1 MSRKAINRDSNG
13 ERRIIQLHSDMTE
26 APSLPAVCERI
37 RYYRKK
43 KGMEQK
49 QLAQLLGITGNA
61 VTNWE
66 NGRSRPDIQTLP
78 RLCEILDISLYELLG
93 LPDPYMRYTRNEQA
107 VLADYRA
114 LSKAHQHF
122 VRNMLTSLR
131 QAENFARMRPLTR
144 VTHPPR
150 YLAAGVSDP
159 SEYYDEAEELYLHS
173 SHLIERADYVFDVSG
188 DSMEPHYH
196 NGDMVLV
203 RKLSSINELCH
214 GDVGA
219 FTMENELYI
228 KVFEKEGLRSYNP
241 AYRLMPYTNYESIYL
256 IGQVIGVLQEEDF
269 ATKEEIQLYE
279 TMSAKDEE

>member
-1 MSRKAINRDSNG
+1 MSRKAINREPTG

-49 QLAQLLGITGNA
+49 QLAQMLGITGNA

-78 RLCEILDISLYELLG
+78 RLCEILNVSLYELMG
-93 LPDPYMRYTRNEQA
+93 LPDPYVQYTPDEQNMMT
-107 VLADYRA
+107 DYRA
-114 LSKAHQHF
+114 LSEAHQKF
-122 VRNMLTSLR
+122 VQKMVSDLR
-131 QAENFARMRPLTR
+131 MAEKLEVMRPITKVL
-144 VTHPPR
+144 HPPR
-150 YLAAGVSDP
+150 SLAAGVGDP
-159 SEYYDEAEELYLHS
+159 SECYDEAEELYLHS
-173 SHLIERADYVFDVSG
+173 SSLIDRADYVFDVSG
-188 DSMEPHYH
+188 DSMEPNYH

-203 RKLSSINELCH
+203 RKLSSISDLNY

-228 KVFEKEGLRSYNP
+228 KVFDEKGLRSYNP
-241 AYRLMPYTNYESIYL
+241 VYRLMPYTKYERIFL
-256 IGQVIGVLQEEDF
+256 IGEVIGVLQEDDF
-269 ATKEEIQLYE
+269 ATREEIQLYE
-279 TMSAKDEE
+279 AMSAEHAD

>member
-1 MSRKAINRDSNG
+1 MSRKAINREPTG

-49 QLAQLLGITGNA
+49 QLAQMLGITGNA

-66 NGRSRPDIQTLP
+66 NGRSRPDIQALP
-78 RLCEILDISLYELLG
+78 RLCEILNISLYELMG
-93 LPDPYMRYTRNEQA
+93 LQDPNIHCTPDEQNMIT
-107 VLADYRA
+107 DYRA
-114 LSKAHQHF
+114 LSEAHQKF
-122 VRNMLTSLR
+122 VQKMVSDLR
-131 QAENFARMRPLTR
+131 MAEKLRVMRPITKVL
-144 VTHPPR
+144 HPPR
-150 YLAAGVSDP
+150 ALAAGVGDP
-159 SEYYDEAEELYLHS
+159 SECYDDAERLYLHS
-173 SHLIERADYVFDVSG
+173 SSLIDRADYVFDVSG

-203 RKLSSINELCH
+203 RKLSSVKDLNY

-241 AYRLMPYTNYESIYL
+241 SYRLMRYTEYENIFL
-256 IGQVIGVLQEEDF
+256 IGEVIGVLQEDDF
-269 ATKEEIQLYE
+269 ASNDEIQLYDA
-279 TMSAKDEE
+279 MSAERAD

>member
-13 ERRIIQLHSDMTE
+13 ERRIIHLHSDMTE

-37 RYYRKK
+37 RFYRKK

-49 QLAQLLGITGNA
+49 QLAQMLGITGNA

-78 RLCEILDISLYELLG
+78 HLCEILEVSLYELLG

-107 VLADYRA
+107 VLADY
-114 LSKAHQHF
+114 LSLSEAHQQF
-122 VRNMLTSLR
+122 VRNMLIDLR
-131 QAENFARMRPLTR
+131 QTEKYALMRPLTR

-150 YLAAGVSDP
+150 SLAAGVGDP
-159 SEYYDEAEELYLHS
+159 SEYYDEAEKLYLHS
-173 SHLIERADYVFDVSG
+173 SPLIDRADYVFDVSG
-188 DSMEPHYH
+188 DSMEPNYH
-196 NGDMVLV
+196 SGDMVLV
-203 RKLSSINELCH
+203 RKLSSISDLNY

-228 KVFEKEGLRSYNP
+228 KVFEEKGLRSFNP
-241 AYRLMPYTNYESIYL
+241 AYRLMPYTDYESIFL
-256 IGQVIGVLQEEDF
+256 IGQVIGMLQEEDF

-279 TMSAKDEE
+279 AMSTKDED

>member
-1 MSRKAINRDSNG
+1 MSRKAINREPTG

-49 QLAQLLGITGNA
+49 QLAQMLGITGNA

-78 RLCEILDISLYELLG
+78 RLCEILNVSLYELMG
-93 LPDPYMRYTRNEQA
+93 LPDPYVQYTPDEQNMMT
-107 VLADYRA
+107 DYRA
-114 LSKAHQHF
+114 LSEAHQKF
-122 VRNMLTSLR
+122 VQKMVSDLR
-131 QAENFARMRPLTR
+131 MAEKLEVMRPITKVL
-144 VTHPPR
+144 HPPR
-150 YLAAGVSDP
+150 SLAAGVGDP
-159 SEYYDEAEELYLHS
+159 SECYDEAEELYLHS
-173 SHLIERADYVFDVSG
+173 SSLIDRADYVFDVSG
-188 DSMEPHYH
+188 DSMEPNYH

-203 RKLSSINELCH
+203 RKLSSISDLNY

-228 KVFEKEGLRSYNP
+228 KVFDEKGLRSYNP
-241 AYRLMPYTNYESIYL
+241 VYCLMPYTEYERIFL
-256 IGQVIGVLQEEDF
+256 IGEVIGVLQEDDF
-269 ATKEEIQLYE
+269 ATREEIQLYE
-279 TMSAKDEE
+279 AMSAEHAD

>member
-1 MSRKAINRDSNG
+1 MSRKAINREPTG

-49 QLAQLLGITGNA
+49 QLAQMLGITGNA

-78 RLCEILDISLYELLG
+78 RLCEILGVSLYDLMG
-93 LPDPYMRYTRNEQA
+93 LPDPYIQYTPDEQNMMT
-107 VLADYRA
+107 DYRA
-114 LSKAHQHF
+114 LSEAHQKF
-122 VRNMLTSLR
+122 VQKMVSDLR
-131 QAENFARMRPLTR
+131 MAEKLRVMRPITKVL
-144 VTHPPR
+144 HPPR
-150 YLAAGVSDP
+150 ALAAGVGDP
-159 SEYYDEAEELYLHS
+159 SECYDDAERLYLHS
-173 SHLIERADYVFDVSG
+173 SSLIDRADYVFDVSG

-203 RKLSSINELCH
+203 RKLSSVKDLNY

-228 KVFEKEGLRSYNP
+228 KVFEEEGLRSYNP
-241 AYRLMPYTNYESIYL
+241 SYRLMRYNEYENIFL
-256 IGQVIGVLQEEDF
+256 IGEVIGILQEDDF
-269 ATKEEIQLYE
+269 ATKEEIQLYDA
-279 TMSAKDEE
+279 MSAERDD

>member
-1 MSRKAINRDSNG
+1 MSRKAINREPTG

-49 QLAQLLGITGNA
+49 QLAQMLGITGNA

-78 RLCEILDISLYELLG
+78 RLCEILGVSLYDLMG
-93 LPDPYMRYTRNEQA
+93 LPDPYIQYTPDEQNMMT
-107 VLADYRA
+107 DYRA
-114 LSKAHQHF
+114 LSEAHQKF
-122 VRNMLTSLR
+122 VQKMVSDLR
-131 QAENFARMRPLTR
+131 MAEKLRVMRPITKVL
-144 VTHPPR
+144 HPPR
-150 YLAAGVSDP
+150 ALAAGVGDP
-159 SEYYDEAEELYLHS
+159 SECYDDAERLYLHS
-173 SHLIERADYVFDVSG
+173 SSLIDRADYVFDVSG

-203 RKLSSINELCH
+203 RKLSSVKDLNY

-228 KVFEKEGLRSYNP
+228 KVFEEEGLHSYNP
-241 AYRLMPYTNYESIYL
+241 SYRLMRYNEYENIFL
-256 IGQVIGVLQEEDF
+256 IGEVIGILQEDDF
-269 ATKEEIQLYE
+269 ATKEEIQLYDA
-279 TMSAKDEE
+279 MSAERDD

>member
-1 MSRKAINRDSNG
+1 MSRKAINREPTG

-49 QLAQLLGITGNA
+49 QLAQMLGITGNA

-78 RLCEILDISLYELLG
+78 RLCEILNVSLYELMG
-93 LPDPYMRYTRNEQA
+93 LPDPYVQYTPDEQNMMT
-107 VLADYRA
+107 DYRT
-114 LSKAHQHF
+114 LSEAHQKF
-122 VRNMLTSLR
+122 VQKMVSDLR
-131 QAENFARMRPLTR
+131 MAEKLEVMRPITKVL
-144 VTHPPR
+144 HPPR
-150 YLAAGVSDP
+150 SLAAGVGDP
-159 SEYYDEAEELYLHS
+159 SECYDEAEELYLHS
-173 SHLIERADYVFDVSG
+173 SPLIDSADYVFDVSG
-188 DSMEPHYH
+188 DSMEPNYH

-203 RKLSSINELCH
+203 RKLSSISDLNY

-228 KVFEKEGLRSYNP
+228 KVFEEKGLRSYNP
-241 AYRLMPYTNYESIYL
+241 AYRLMPYTEYERIFL
-256 IGQVIGVLQEEDF
+256 IGEVIGVLQEDDF
-269 ATKEEIQLYE
+269 ATREEIQLYE
-279 TMSAKDEE
+279 AMSAEHAD